1 MHVIATAGHVDHGKS
16 TLVRALTG
24 MEPDRWSE
32 ERRRGMT
39 IDLGYAW
46 TTVGQGS
53 TVAFVDVPGH
63 ERFIGNMLAGLGPVS
78 AVMFVVAAD
87 EGWKEQSAEHLLA
100 VDALG
105 LTTGLLVVTRSDLA
119 DPAPAVAAARAQLA
133 ASSLGEVPF
142 VCVSGRTGA
151 GLPELRDALARLV
164 ASLPEPQPDG
174 RVRLWIDR
182 SFTIRGSGTVVT
194 GTLTSGTLTV
204 GDEVELAGGDPDRR
218 TVRIRGLQTLGEPR
232 DRVEPVARVAV
243 NVRQLAAQEFHRGDA
258 LVSPGAWRPSAVL
271 EARIGDG
278 TDTGYAQG
286 VELPGEVTLHL
297 GTAAVPARIRPL
309 GRGAVRLLLRRPLPT
324 QPGDR
329 ALLQDQTTR
338 RILAGVTIV
347 DIEPP
352 ELRRRGS
359 AAARAKELADS
370 DIARGRATLARRG
383 AILTAELA
391 QRGET
396 VAPDE
401 ALAVGRWLVSVE
413 QGKRWVAALRA
424 ACAEQQRSNPLRP
437 GLSTAAACRAIAL
450 PDPTLLPYLVDAA
463 GLALEAGTVR
473 APGVVADLG
482 AAEPGLRTL
491 EERLRNRPFDAP
503 DRPQLEELQLG
514 SRELSTAAALGRIVR
529 LGPEVVLL
537 PTAPALAMR
546 ALAALPQPFTTSA
559 ARAAW
564 GTTRR
569 VAIPLL
575 EHLDQRGWTRRI
587 NAAGEREVVRR

>member
-46 TTVGQGS
+46 TTLPQGS

-133 ASSLGEVPF
+133 ASSLGDVPV

-151 GLPELRDALARLV
+151 GLPELRDALAALV
-164 ASLPEPQPDG
+164 DTLPPPRPEG

-194 GTLTSGTLTV
+194 GTLTAGTLTV
-204 GDEVELAGGDPDRR
+204 GDELELATADPDGRP
-218 TVRIRGLQTLGEPR
+218 VRVRGLQTLGVAT
-232 DRVEPVARVAV
+232 DRVGPVARVAV
-243 NVRQLAAQEFHRGDA
+243 NVRQLAASEFRRGDA
-258 LVSPGAWRPSAVL
+258 LLTPGEWRPSTVL
-271 EARIGDG
+271 EGRVAED
-278 TDTGYAQG
+278 

-297 GTAAVPARIRPL
+297 GTAAVPARVRPL
-309 GRGAVRLLLRRPLPT
+309 GPGAVRLLLRHPLPT

-338 RILAGVTIV
+338 RILAGVTILDV
-347 DIEPP
+347 APP
-352 ELRRRGS
+352 DLRRRGS
-359 AAARAKELADS
+359 AAARAKELAEGDV
-370 DIARGRATLARRG
+370 ARGRATLARRG
-383 AILTAELA
+383 AILAAELA
-391 QRGET
+391 QRGEI
-396 VAPDE
+396 VAPSE
-401 ALAVGRWLVSVE
+401 AVAIGGWLVSVE
-413 QGKRWVAALRA
+413 QRECWATALRA
-424 ACAEQQRSNPLRP
+424 ACADQQRSNPLRP
-437 GLSTAAACRAIAL
+437 GLSTAAAVRAVAL
-450 PDPTLLPYLVDAA
+450 PDPALLPSVVEAADLVLDNGFVHAA
-463 GLALEAGTVR
+463 G
-473 APGVVADLG
+473 VVPDLG
-482 AAEPGLRTL
+482 AAEAGLRSL
-491 EERLRNRPFDAP
+491 EERLRSNPFDAP
-503 DRPQLEELQLG
+503 DRPALESLQLG
-514 SRELSTAAALGRIVR
+514 QKELSTAAALGRIIR

-537 PTAPALAMR
+537 PSAPALAMR
-546 ALAALPQPFTTSA
+546 ALAVLPQPFTTSA

-575 EHLDQRGWTRRI
+575 EHLDERGWTRRI
-587 NAAGEREVVRR
+587 TAAGERQIVRR

>member
-46 TTVGQGS
+46 TTLSDGS

-105 LTTGLLVVTRSDLA
+105 LTAGLLVVTRSDLA
-119 DPAPAVAAARAQLA
+119 DPAPAVAAARARIA
-133 ASSLGEVPF
+133 ESSLGEVPY

-164 ASLPEPQPDG
+164 KTLPDPLPSG

-194 GTLTSGTLTV
+194 GTLTTGTLTV
-204 GDEVELAGGDPDRR
+204 GAEMELATADPDRR
-218 TVRIRGLQTLGEPR
+218 AVRIRGLQTLGEAR
-232 DRVEPVARVAV
+232 ELVGPVARVAV
-243 NVRQLAAQEFHRGDA
+243 NVRQLAAQQLHRGDA
-258 LVSPGAWRPSAVL
+258 LLSPGAWRPSTVL
-271 EARIGDG
+271 EARIGED
-278 TDTGYAQG
+278 

-297 GTAAVPARIRPL
+297 GTAAVPARVRPL
-309 GRGAVRLLLRRPLPT
+309 GPGAVRLLLRRPLPT

-338 RILAGVTIV
+338 RIVAGVTVV
-347 DIEPP
+347 DIDPP
-352 ELRRRGS
+352 ELRRRGA
-359 AAARAKELADS
+359 AAARAKELAAGDVTG
-370 DIARGRATLARRG
+370 GRATLARRG
-383 AILTAELA
+383 AMLATELA

-396 VAPDE
+396 VASSE
-401 ALAVGRWLVSVE
+401 AVAVGRWLISVE
-413 QGKRWVAALRA
+413 QRQRWATALRA
-424 ACAEQQRSNPLRP
+424 ACVEQQRRNPLRP
-437 GLSTAAACRAIAL
+437 GLSTAAASRAIDL
-450 PDPTLLPYLVDAA
+450 PDPALLSFVVDAA
-463 GLALEAGTVR
+463 DLALEAGTVR
-473 APGVVADLG
+473 VPGTVPDLG
-482 AAEPGLRTL
+482 VAEPGLRTL
-491 EERLRNRPFDAP
+491 EERLRTKPFDAP
-503 DRPQLEELQLG
+503 DRPQLEELKLG
-514 SRELSTAAALGRIVR
+514 TKELSTAVALGRIVR
-529 LGPEVVLL
+529 FGPDVVLL

-575 EHLDQRGWTRRI
+575 EHLDERGWTRRV